1 MLLLIY
7 LCKPQLRTSPHEPLN
22 KTKYKKNNPKDT
34 VFKNSIIIIYIY
46 IYENSKNKNI
56 NIKIENFNNFY
67 IKI

>member
-34 VFKNSIIIIYIY
+34 VFKNSIIIIYI
-46 IYENSKNKNI
+46 
-56 NIKIENFNNFY
+56 
-67 IKI
+67 